1 MKKSILM
8 ILICIASKLIYA
20 CPACEKQQPK
30 ILRGIS
36 HGTGPDSQW
45 DYVIVSV
52 GLLIVLLTLFY
63 SIRWI
68 FLPGEKSPN
77 HIKQFILNTE

>member
-1 MKKSILM
+1 MKKSILI
-8 ILICIASKLIYA
+8 ILLCIASNVIYA
-20 CPACEKQQPK
+20 CPVCEKQQPR

-45 DYVIVSV
+45 DYVIVCIGV
-52 GLLIVLLTLFY
+52 VIVLLTLFY

-68 FLPGEKSPN
+68 FRPGEKSPN
-77 HIKQFILNTE
+77 HIKQFILNTD